1 MNYQKRIDEIKEKIV
16 ENKLNMKQNDLAKN
30 YAAIGTILAMEGK
43 YDEALEFFN
52 ESQTVRLEN
61 DDKVGMIK
69 NYLSMAKIY
78 QALED
83 NEKALS
89 FVFLGINIISQI
101 KEETGFYHPLTS
113 NLNYLKEELESV

>member
-1 MNYQKRIDEIKEKIV
+1 MNYEKRIDELKEKII
-16 ENKLNMKQNDLAKN
+16 ENKLNKEQNDLAIN
-30 YAAIGTILAMEGK
+30 YAAIGTILAMEKK
-43 YDEALEFFN
+43 YDKALEFFN
-52 ESQTVRLEN
+52 ESQTVRLKN

-78 QALED
+78 QLLGD